1 MSKQEKRVKTANKR
15 LAKMMAEA
23 KDDSLPPH
31 YVDMIRDLNKL
42 VRGKPINAV
51 APLLLGALAR
61 CLWLEAGGDET
72 RLTLL
77 TLKACEN
84 LSATLERLSI
94 PTGTPRQ

>member
-1 MSKQEKRVKTANKR
+1 MSKSEKREKAANKR
-15 LAKMMAEA
+15 LAKMMTEA
-23 KDDSLPPH
+23 RDDSLPAH

-42 VRGKPINAV
+42 VRGKPLNVV

-84 LSATLERLSI
+84 LSDTLERLSI

>member
-1 MSKQEKRVKTANKR
+1 MSKQEKRANKR
-15 LAKMMAEA
+15 LAKLMTEA
-23 KDDSLPPH
+23 RDDTIPPH

-42 VRGKPINAV
+42 VRGKPLNAV

-61 CLWLEAGGDET
+61 CLWLEARGDEAH
-72 RLTLL
+72 LLAL

-84 LSATLERLSI
+84 LSETLERLSI